1 MIKKVKP
8 IPQPKPTKAYTPAP
22 HPMQAR
28 IDAVRVV
35 PSLVTHNTQYIPQ
48 GK

>member
-1 MIKKVKP
+1 MKKALNP
-8 IPQPKPTKAYTPAP
+8 TPQPKQGKPYNPAP

-28 IDAVRVV
+28 LDTYRAV
-35 PSLVTHNTQYIPQ
+35 PSLVTAPTYIPQ